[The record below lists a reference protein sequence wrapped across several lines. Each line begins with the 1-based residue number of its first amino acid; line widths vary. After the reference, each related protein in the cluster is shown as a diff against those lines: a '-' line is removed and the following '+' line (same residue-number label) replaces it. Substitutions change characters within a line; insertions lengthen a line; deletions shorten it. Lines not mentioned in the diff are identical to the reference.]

1 MNRFLRRRRL
11 PGVHRS
17 GLTELGSSAVSA
29 VAVIA
34 LVAVL
39 LLMFG
44 QRADHLDAVDRV
56 AATDAPSAPAQQP
69 LPVAPAPGTGNAA
82 DALPGPIAGTGAHD
96 KVAPDKAPGMPADQ
110 SVADPTAP
118 GVVPDA
124 AAPPVAVPYDGP
136 KVPIVLFNQTSDPA
150 RLTSLQSALVAA
162 GWPVAATGAW
172 KGAVPAT
179 TVYYP
184 AGMEA
189 QARALMAAFPSIGR
203 IRPVF
208 GGIPQTKKLT
218 VIICED
224 RTTTAAAP
232 D

>member
-1 MNRFLRRRRL
+1 
-11 PGVHRS
+11 
-17 GLTELGSSAVSA
+17 
-29 VAVIA
+29 
-34 LVAVL
+34 
-39 LLMFG
+39 
-44 QRADHLDAVDRV
+44 
-56 AATDAPSAPAQQP
+56 
-69 LPVAPAPGTGNAA
+69 
-82 DALPGPIAGTGAHD
+82 
-96 KVAPDKAPGMPADQ
+96 
-110 SVADPTAP
+110 
-118 GVVPDA
+118 
-124 AAPPVAVPYDGP
+124 VAVPYDGP